1 MKRCPMCDRTY
12 DDSQTFCVNDGATL
26 TSDAAPSYDPMKTIV
41 STPPPQ
47 SQSAPLPPPSY
58 GSGDLPGSQ
67 SPGAWQQPSTPLQQP
82 QPQGG
87 SAWGT
92 NLPPASSTP
101 FGAPQG
107 QQNGLALGSLICGVL
122 SLICFGPLTAIPAL
136 VLGFMQLQKIKTD
149 PARYGGRGM
158 AIAGM
163 ALGGLS
169 LLFLVLW
176 VLFIIIS
183 AIAR

>member
-26 TSDAAPSYDPMKTIV
+26 TSDAAPSYDPLKTIV

-47 SQSAPLPPPSY
+47 SQSAPLQPPGY
-58 GSGDLPGSQ
+58 GSGDLPGGQ
-67 SPGAWQQPSTPLQQP
+67 SPGAWQQPSAPLQ

-92 NLPPASSTP
+92 NLPPASPTP
-101 FGAPQG
+101 FGAQG

-122 SLICFGPLTAIPAL
+122 SLVCLGPLTAIPAL

-149 PARYGGRGM
+149 PAQYGGKGM

-163 ALGGLS
+163 ALGGIS
-169 LLFLVLW
+169 LLFLVLYI
-176 VLFIIIS
+176 VFMIIMM
-183 AIAR
+183 IAR

>member
-26 TSDAAPSYDPMKTIV
+26 TSDAAPSYDPLKTIV

-47 SQSAPLPPPSY
+47 SQSAPLPPTGY
-58 GSGDLPGSQ
+58 GSGDLPGGQ
-67 SPGAWQQPSTPLQQP
+67 SPAAWQPSAPPPPPGT
-82 QPQGG
+82 
-87 SAWGT
+87 SSWGT
-92 NLPPASSTP
+92 SMPPAPSTP
-101 FGAPQG
+101 FGAAQG

-136 VLGFMQLQKIKTD
+136 VLGFMQLSKIKSD
-149 PARYGGRGM
+149 PVHYGGKGM

-169 LLFLVLW
+169 LLFLILYIVF
-176 VLFIIIS
+176 VIIM

>member
-26 TSDAAPSYDPMKTIV
+26 VNDAAPSYDPLKTIV

-47 SQSAPLPPPSY
+47 SQSAPLSPPSY
-58 GSGDLPGSQ
+58 GSGDLPGGQ
-67 SPGAWQQPSTPLQQP
+67 STGWQPSVPP
-82 QPQGG
+82 QGGG

-92 NLPPASSTP
+92 NMPPAPSTP

-107 QQNGLALGSLICGVL
+107 QQNGLALGSLICGIL

-136 VLGFMQLQKIKTD
+136 VLGFMQLQKIKSD
-149 PARYGGRGM
+149 PAHYGGRGM

-169 LLFLVLW
+169 LLFLILYII
-176 VLFIIIS
+176 FIIIM

>member
-12 DDSQTFCVNDGATL
+12 DDSQTFCVNDGSTL
-26 TSDAAPSYDPMKTIV
+26 TSDAAASYDPLKTIV

-58 GSGDLPGSQ
+58 GSGDLPGGQ
-67 SPGAWQQPSTPLQQP
+67 SPGSWQQSAPLQQ
-82 QPQGG
+82 QGG
-87 SAWGT
+87 AAWGT
-92 NLPPASSTP
+92 NLPPASATP
-101 FGAPQG
+101 FGAQG
-107 QQNGLALGSLICGVL
+107 QQNGLALGSLICGIL

-149 PARYGGRGM
+149 PAQYGGKGM

-169 LLFLVLW
+169 LLFLILYIVF
-176 VLFIIIS
+176 VIIMT
-183 AIAR
+183 IAR